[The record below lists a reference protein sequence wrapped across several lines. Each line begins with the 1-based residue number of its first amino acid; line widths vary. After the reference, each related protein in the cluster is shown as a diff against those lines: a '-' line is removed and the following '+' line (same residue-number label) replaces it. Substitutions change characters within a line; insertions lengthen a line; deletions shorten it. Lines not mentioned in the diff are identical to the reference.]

1 MNMSPE
7 ILSLSGKD
15 ISQIGL
21 NANKGRKIY
30 AYYTEKESGPITYEG
45 LDKIFKLWAEDESAK
60 KANNEIMA
68 NAFGCLFGE
77 MLKSEFGFEWMSI
90 KDQYGIEKA
99 LMDNKTGSVVFPIN
113 SVWKRI
119 EPELDTTAF
128 FKPMHDAIKQH
139 LEKAIS

>member
-1 MNMSPE
+1 MTPE
-7 ILSLSGKD
+7 ILSLSSKD

-21 NANKGRKIY
+21 NANRGRKIY
-30 AYYTEKESGPITYEG
+30 YYYMQKESCPVTYEG
-45 LDKIFKLWAEDESAK
+45 LDKIFKIWAEDESPK
-60 KANNEIMA
+60 KADNEGMA

-90 KDQYGIEKA
+90 KDQYGIEKV
-99 LMDNKTGSVVFPIN
+99 LLDNKTGSIVYPIN

-119 EPELDTTAF
+119 EPTLDTTEF

-139 LEKAIS
+139 LDNNQ